1 MKEPRGR
8 FLDELVSDLHGE
20 PPPRREVLKWM
31 GASVGLA
38 GVTGCT
44 RQPVEP
50 IVPWGAAPEATIP
63 GKPRWF
69 ATTLPA
75 SGGSLGV
82 LVESHDGRPT
92 KIEGNPDHPTS
103 RGAVDAVGQAAVL
116 GLYDPDRSQVVN
128 RAGQVST
135 WEAFETEWARLLEE
149 QAARRGAGL
158 RFLSPPLTSPT
169 AADQV
174 RRLRRKFPLA
184 RWHQYE
190 AANRDHVRAGALAA
204 FGADS
209 QGLLRLD
216 RASVVLAL
224 DSDFLVRGPGAVRH
238 ARDFAQRRRETLA
251 QDEPLRLYAVESTPT
266 LTGGRADHRLAV
278 PPQHFESVA
287 RRLAAKLGVAGVDPG
302 AVPELARAEAWLDA
316 VVSDLQS
323 HRGRALVTVGEE
335 QSASVHTL
343 VHRIN
348 KALGAVG
355 QTLELIDPVDPD
367 PVDQTRSLAELCEA
381 MRSGSVEVLVIS
393 GANPV
398 YDAPADLGFAEA
410 LEHVPT
416 RIHHGLYDDETA
428 DRCHWHLPGT
438 HVLEEWSDA
447 RAHDGT
453 ASLIQPLIAPLYGGR
468 SLHELLALAAGDE
481 TTSGYEIVRDFWS
494 RELPGAVT
502 FDSRWREWLHAG
514 VIPDTAF
521 PTRNRTASDAPLE
534 FAEAGPPAGLEVVFR
549 TDPTIGD
556 GRLANCAWLQ
566 ELPKPLT
573 LTTWD
578 NTAWISA
585 ATAAELGIENGDEL
599 RLRAADAE
607 ATSAAWIVEGQPD
620 GTITVHLGYGRRRA
634 GSVGTGAGTDLYPL
648 RTVDS
653 PWLRTD
659 VTVERTGERIA
670 IACTQT
676 HHSMEGRDI
685 VRTQKVSELRA
696 EDGHDAAH
704 GEEAEGGHGSH
715 HPDLLTPHEYDGHAW
730 GMVIDIASC
739 TGCSACVVACQSENN
754 IPVVGKEEVLLGRE
768 MHWLRVDRYYEEQ
781 EGEQRVHHQPV
792 PCMHCEQAPCEVVC
806 PVAATTHSDEGLNE
820 MTYNRCVGTRYCA
833 NNCPYKVRRF
843 NFFQYADTRTE
854 SLALLANP
862 DVTVRTRG
870 VMEKC
875 TYCVQRINQAR
886 IEAKREGREVR
897 EGEVVTACQAT
908 CPAQA
913 ISFGDLNDPDSAVSR
928 ARRDARNYGLLEEL
942 NTKPRT
948 TYLTQV
954 TNPNE
959 ELGAS

>member
-1 MKEPRGR
+1 MKEPHGQSADG
-8 FLDELVSDLHGE
+8 LDALVTDLHGE
-20 PPPRREVLKWM
+20 APPRREVLKWM

-38 GVTGCT
+38 GVTSCT

-63 GKPRWF
+63 GKPRYF

-75 SGGSLGV
+75 PGGSLGV
-82 LVESHDGRPT
+82 LVESHEGRPT
-92 KIEGNPDHPTS
+92 KIEGNPDHPS
-103 RGAVDAVGQAAVL
+103 SLGAVHAVGQAAVL
-116 GLYDPDRSQVVN
+116 GLYDPDRSQVVS

-135 WEAFETEWARLLEE
+135 WDAFETEWARLREE
-149 QAARRGAGL
+149 QSKRRGAGL
-158 RFLSPPLTSPT
+158 RFLSAPLTSPT

-184 RWHQYE
+184 HWHQYE
-190 AANRDHVRAGALAA
+190 AVNRDSARAGALAA

-209 QGLLRLD
+209 QVLLRLE
-216 RASVVLAL
+216 RATVVLAL

-238 ARDFAQRRRETLA
+238 ARDFAQRRRDTLSTA
-251 QDEPLRLYAVESTPT
+251 TPLRLYSIESSPT
-266 LTGGRADHRLAV
+266 LTGARADHRLAV
-278 PPQHFESVA
+278 QPGRLGDVA

-302 AVPELARAEAWLDA
+302 ATPELASAEEWLNA
-316 VVSDLQS
+316 AVSDLQS
-323 HRGRALVTVGEE
+323 HRGQSLVTVGDE
-335 QSASVHTL
+335 QPAWVHTL

-367 PVDQTRSLAELCEA
+367 PLDQTASLRELCDA
-381 MRSGSVEVLVIS
+381 MRAGSVEVLVVT

-410 LEHVPT
+410 LEQVPT
-416 RIHHGLYDDETA
+416 RVHHGLYDDETA
-428 DRCHWHLPGT
+428 DRCHWHLPAT
-438 HVLEEWSDA
+438 HTLEEWSDA

-453 ASLIQPLIAPLYGGR
+453 ASLVQPLIAPLYGGR
-468 SLHELLALAAGDE
+468 SLHELLALAADEE
-481 TTSGYEIVRDFWS
+481 TTAGYELVREYWRGEVS
-494 RELPGAVT
+494 GRES
-502 FDSRWREWLHAG
+502 FDQRWRAWLHAG

-521 PTRNRTASDAPLE
+521 APRNRTASDAPLVVPE
-534 FAEAGPPAGLEVVFR
+534 RSAADLEVLFR
-549 TDPTIGD
+549 PDPTVGD

-578 NTAWISA
+578 NTAWISP
-585 ATAAELGIENGDEL
+585 ATAAELEIENGDEL
-599 RLRAADAE
+599 RLRAGE
-607 ATSAAWIVEGQPD
+607 SEVTSAAWIVEGQPD
-620 GTITVHLGYGRRRA
+620 GTLTVHLGYGRRRA
-634 GSVGTGAGTDLYPL
+634 GSVGTGAGTDVYPL
-648 RTVDS
+648 RSSAS

-670 IACTQT
+670 VACTQT

-685 VRTQKVSELRA
+685 VRTRKASELHG
-696 EDGHDAAH
+696 DGAH
-704 GEEAEGGHGSH
+704 HEAEHGAGH

-754 IPVVGKEEVLLGRE
+754 IPVVGKQEVLNGRE

-854 SLALLANP
+854 SLAMLANP
-862 DVTVRTRG
+862 DVTVRSRG

-886 IEAKREGREVR
+886 IQAKREGRDVR

-913 ISFGDLNDPDSAVSR
+913 ISFGDLNDPNSAVSR
-928 ARRDARNYGLLEEL
+928 ARAEERNYGLLEEL

-954 TNPNE
+954 RNPNE